1 MDDTQKDA
9 KKKNKLLIIIP
20 VLVAVIAVAVF
31 IYLDYKNKPE
41 PEPVPNNKGQ
51 TSDYKPKPVSPA
63 ENPLRAI
70 PLDPNKVSRYG
81 CAGPQH
87 LEAITLNES
96 DKVWEIK
103 KNGDTTRVSLGK
115 YRIYAPAMA
124 VFDIKKLW
132 LYFYSEKLSE
142 RDDNIYALESSYTSK
157 MLIIVN
163 DYEKEIKLGGNEYM
177 LIELDYPL
185 GDLYPYEKATTLEYE
200 LVIEFKCKNIA
211 DRKCLDNENKP
222 LDYLNDAS
230 IVSTIRFF
238 ALGCQEFEKDV
249 EIEAKFKY

>member
-1 MDDTQKDA
+1 MDDIQIHA
-9 KKKNKLLIIIP
+9 EKKNKLWFIIP

-31 IYLDYKNKPE
+31 LYLDYKNKPK
-41 PEPVPNNKGQ
+41 PEPGPNNGGQ
-51 TSDYKPKPVSPA
+51 TSTYKPQPVSPS

-70 PLDPNKVSRYG
+70 PLDPAKVSQYG

-87 LEAITLNES
+87 LEAVTLNEP
-96 DKVWEIK
+96 DRVWEIK
-103 KNGDTTRVSLGK
+103 KNGNTTRVSLGK
-115 YRIYAPAMA
+115 YRISAPAMT

-132 LYFYSEKLSE
+132 LYFYSEKISE
-142 RDDNIYALESSYTSK
+142 RDDNIYALENSYTSR

-163 DYEKEIKLGGNEYM
+163 GYEKEIKLGGDEYM

-185 GDLYPYEKATTLEYE
+185 GDLYPYEKAATLEYE

-211 DRKCLDNENKP
+211 NGKCLDNSNKP

-238 ALGCQEFEKDV
+238 AQGCQEFEKDV
-249 EIEAKFKY
+249 EVEAKFKY